1 VLGAPIEGEASPRVS
16 RARVVLAVT
25 GEHLLTSWQ
34 KLLKGMSR
42 NMQRIGRWTARG
54 ARVQRTLGSCILGA
68 LLTFGC
74 GGGGSPTVEDTP
86 SSDED
91 NSDTDDGPGRR
102 GDAGGVPPIDID

>member
-1 VLGAPIEGEASPRVS
+1 SKALQTGAMVSGYCDRVVGVGLTVVLRSGVRGPYQGEASPRVS
-16 RARVVLAVT
+16 RACVVLAVT

-42 NMQRIGRWTARG
+42 NMLRIGRWTARG

-74 GGGGSPTVEDTP
+74 GG
-86 SSDED
+86 
-91 NSDTDDGPGRR
+91 
-102 GDAGGVPPIDID
+102 